1 MVSDAR
7 AMRARDLHRSAG
19 TSRAHLERYRVERN
33 QIIRELRAEDRELW
47 TYQALAAAV
56 GCSKELIAAI
66 VQGRTT

>member
-1 MVSDAR
+1 
-7 AMRARDLHRSAG
+7 MRARDLHRSAS
-19 TSRAHLERYRVERN
+19 TSRAHLERYRFERN
-33 QIIRELRAEDRELW
+33 KLIRELRAEDRELW